1 MKNILLSATLF
12 LVGATMS
19 LYGQTAPQS
28 AKTSAKTTI
37 SADSSNRIKLRFKSY
52 EMKLQSH
59 FPEGDLALFTYIA
72 HNLKY
77 TQADRDKKV
86 HGNVLI
92 RFDVDADS
100 TIKEVR
106 IIRDPC
112 ADCGK
117 ALVDMFQHL
126 KFVPAQMN
134 NGSTMRSNMMME
146 IPVWAH

>member
-1 MKNILLSATLF
+1 MRNILRFTILGIIL
-12 LVGATMS
+12 ATMGTYS
-19 LYGQTAPQS
+19 QTAPKT
-28 AKTSAKTTI
+28 AKTPTKSVTPT
-37 SADSSNRIKLRFKSY
+37 DSSNRVKLRIRAY
-52 EMKLQSH
+52 EMKQQAH

-77 TQADRDKKV
+77 SEADKDKKV

-106 IIRDPC
+106 LIRDPC

-117 ALVDMFQHL
+117 ALISMFEHL
-126 KFVPAQMN
+126 RFAPAQTN
-134 NGSTMRSNMMME
+134 SGAPMRSNMMME